1 MTRYTND
8 VRIPARVAATV
19 KPGLLQAKLRVNR
32 PGDAFE
38 KEADRVAEAVVSG
51 RRDGIASSSSPVQV
65 QRAGSE
71 SQAAS
76 RQTDGLGAPALVNDV
91 LGQPG
96 QPLDLNTQTFMGNR
110 FGHDFSRIR
119 IHSDSRAAVSAK
131 AVNALAYTVGSN
143 IVFGE
148 RQFAPETSR
157 GKRLLAHELTHVL
170 QQGGQSDR
178 LQRYGMDNAPYGDP
192 DRDVRLREFRSR
204 VRSTPQPVEVT
215 AIDDVDA
222 VGWLESFF
230 SLGEIN
236 FTDVTTMVDNILT
249 AIGSNQMSRLNIQ
262 VHGSPTSVAVGS
274 TGISTANF
282 ATHQPTLSRLSG
294 HFTSSGFVHLRA
306 CDVGQNPA
314 LMQMF
319 ASAFGVPVYAGTGTQ
334 RNIFYPS
341 NTGNYLRCDA
351 AACAPSS
358 RP

>member
-1 MTRYTND
+1 MQT
-8 VRIPARVAATV
+8 
-19 KPGLLQAKLRVNR
+19 KSLLIGSTGNTLEQ
-32 PGDAFE
+32 
-38 KEADRVAEAVVSG
+38 EADRIAESVVSG
-51 RRDGIASSSSPVQV
+51 RAGGGVSSLSPVQV
-65 QRAGSE
+65 QRAGAGGQQS
-71 SQAAS
+71 SGPAS
-76 RQTDGLGAPALVNDV
+76 SGLSAPPLVNHV
-91 LGQPG
+91 VERPG
-96 QPLDLNTQTFMGNR
+96 QSLDLGTRTFMERR
-110 FGHDFSRIR
+110 FGHDFSQVR
-119 IHSDSRAAVSAK
+119 IHSDDRAAESAR
-131 AVNALAYTVGSN
+131 AMNALAYTVGTD
-143 IVFGE
+143 IVFGSQ
-148 RQFAPETSR
+148 QFAPQTHF

-170 QQGGQSDR
+170 QQGQQPGFI
-178 LQRYGMDNAPYGDP
+178 QRYDMDNAPYGDP

-204 VRSTPQPVEVT
+204 VSSTPQPVEVT
-215 AIDDVDA
+215 AVDDVDA

-230 SLGEIN
+230 SMGEIN

-274 TGISTANF
+274 TSISTANF
-282 ATHQPTLSRLSG
+282 ATHQPTFSRLSG

-306 CDVGQNPA
+306 CNVGQNPA

-334 RNIFYPS
+334 RNLFYPF